1 MYLNW
6 SKSDTDYYAIDIEAD
21 SLTPRIVYCLCY
33 ENIKTRKKGSLT
45 DYESIKRFIE
55 SVRQSGGKFIGHNSI
70 KFDIPVLNRLVG
82 TKIALADSIDSLVL
96 STLYS
101 PSLEGGHSLE
111 SWGHRVKMPK
121 GDFNDFSCFSEEML
135 TYCAQDTAICAEVF
149 RRLTAAMVKVGISE
163 KSCWIQHRIIHILEK
178 QRKNG
183 FHFNE
188 HKAIDLRTTL
198 ELRKE
203 ELEQSIIKQFP
214 PVLEPI
220 ATYAKAL
227 KADGSY
233 GAGYL
238 RHLDKYPR
246 VELLDDG
253 RYTAFDYIS
262 FNLGSPKQ
270 RVEKL
275 LELGWKPEEFTK
287 PSKSHPKGQPK
298 PTEKGDLSPS
308 LQRFADEAGI
318 QEVAMIAKWMAF
330 AARSS
335 MIQTWLNEYNYDT
348 QAIHGNIFVAD
359 TLRFR
364 HQAPNTA
371 NIPAVR
377 SNDDGPILGE
387 AGYYTYESRDVWEA
401 RPGRTLVGTDA
412 KALEYRMLAHWV
424 GNQELIDVV
433 LNSDVHSFT
442 QKMAGLKTRANAK
455 TLNFAIIYGSGDA
468 KTGKIVGGNA
478 KDGKALKEKLFANI
492 PGLGDA
498 IQEAQREYRNGRI
511 KLIDGSAIICPSEHA
526 AFNYKLQGSG
536 ARLMAQG
543 AIFLEGYIRSKGL
556 DSLKVGDIHDEWQ
569 YDVARSDADEHSKL
583 ATQALR
589 DAGEELNLKIG
600 TDGESKIGRTWA
612 CTH

>member
-1 MYLNW
+1 MYLDW
-6 SKSDTDYYAIDIEAD
+6 QKTDAEFLAIDIEAD
-21 SLTPRIVYCLCY
+21 SLTPAVIYCMTW
-33 ENIKTRKKGSLT
+33 ENVKTKERGELVGHAA
-45 DYESIKRFIE
+45 IRQFIE
-55 SVRQSGGKFIGHNSI
+55 SNYGSKWIGHNI
-70 KFDIPVLNRLVG
+70 VKYDVPALNRILG
-82 TKIALADSIDSLVL
+82 TRIALGDCIDSLIL

-101 PSLEGGHSLE
+101 PSLEGGHSLA
-111 SWGHRVKMPK
+111 SWGMRLKMPK
-121 GDFNDFSCFSEEML
+121 GDFDDFSKFSPEML
-135 TYCAQDTAICAEVF
+135 VYCAQDTAICAETF
-149 RRLTAAMVKVGISE
+149 RRLTAAMIRVGISE
-163 KSCWIQHRIIHILEK
+163 KSCWIQHRIIHILER

-188 HKAIDLRTTL
+188 HKAIDLRNTL
-198 ELRKE
+198 ELRKN
-203 ELEQSIIKQFP
+203 ELEQSIIKRFP

-233 GAGYL
+233 SAGYL
-238 RHLDKYPR
+238 RHSGQYPR

-253 RYTAFDYIS
+253 RYTAFDYVS

-287 PSKSHPKGQPK
+287 PSKSHPNGQPK

-308 LQRFADEAGI
+308 LRKFADEAGI
-318 QEVAMIAKWMAF
+318 DEVAEIAKWMAF

-348 QAIHGNIFVAD
+348 QCIHGNIFVAD

-377 SNDDGPILGE
+377 LDKDEHPILGE
-387 AGYYTYESRDVWEA
+387 AGYYTFESRDCWEG

-442 QKMAGLKTRANAK
+442 QEMAGLKTRANAK
-455 TLNFAIIYGSGDA
+455 TLNFAIVYGSGDA

-478 KDGKALKEKLFANI
+478 KDGRALKEKLFANI

-498 IQEAQREYRNGRI
+498 ISEAQREYRNGRI

-556 DSLKVGDIHDEWQ
+556 SSLKVGDIHDEWQ
-569 YDVARSDADEHSKL
+569 YDVSNEDAEEHARL

-589 DAGEELNLKIG
+589 DAGEELNLRIM